1 MSAHA
6 EVMDLVA
13 QMKSAEQ
20 PFVLATVVRT
30 VSVTAAKAGAKAI
43 IRPDGTIVAGWI
55 GGGCARGAVLKA
67 AREALLDGEPRMVSV
82 QPENLLAELGVKPG
96 DNREGIRFAS
106 NMCPSKGTMDIFVEP
121 VLPHPSLV
129 IFGASPVAMS
139 LAAQARQLGY
149 HVTLAAPAADI
160 AAEPDAHVIVDGF
173 APRYLNEARRFVV
186 VSTQGKGD
194 EAALRAA
201 LAIKAEY
208 HAFVGSRRKM
218 AALRE
223 KLVAGGIAR
232 EAIDRVKAPAGLDLG
247 AITPEEIAMS
257 ILAEIT
263 VERRRGQ
270 RAANPVPA
278 NKDSTMQMND
288 SQRIPAPKEKVWA
301 ALNDPEILKQC
312 IPGCQSLDMSS
323 ADRDDRDRRVQG
335 RAGEGDL
342 RRQGD
347 AVRSRSAEQLSD
359 FGRGLRRRCRLC
371 KRRRAVRLEAEGP
384 DVTVLHYDVDAQI
397 GGKLA
402 QLGSRLIDS
411 TAKKLAG
418 EFFASFGQ
426 VVGGT
431 AAAPAEAA
439 PKGWLGKLTGAV

>member
-1 MSAHA
+1 MTAQV

-13 QMKSAEQ
+13 EMKAAEQ
-20 PFVLATVVRT
+20 TFVLATVVRT

-67 AREALLDGEPRMVSV
+67 AREALADGEPRMVSV
-82 QPENLLAELGVKPG
+82 QPEDMLAELGVKPG
-96 DNREGIRFAS
+96 ENRDGVRFAS
-106 NMCPSKGTMDIFVEP
+106 NLCPSQGTMDIFIEP

-149 HVTLAAPAADI
+149 HVTLAAPAGDVSAVPEADTL
-160 AAEPDAHVIVDGF
+160 VDGF
-173 APRYLNEARRFVV
+173 ALGELHQARRFVV

-201 LAIKAEY
+201 VATSAQY

-223 KLVAGGIAR
+223 KLVANGVAA

-270 RAANPVPA
+270 RVAHP
-278 NKDSTMQMND
+278 S
-288 SQRIPAPKEKVWA
+288 E
-301 ALNDPEILKQC
+301 
-312 IPGCQSLDMSS
+312 
-323 ADRDDRDRRVQG
+323 
-335 RAGEGDL
+335 
-342 RRQGD
+342 
-347 AVRSRSAEQLSD
+347 SRSVQ
-359 FGRGLRRRCRLC
+359 
-371 KRRRAVRLEAEGP
+371 
-384 DVTVLHYDVDAQI
+384 T
-397 GGKLA
+397 
-402 QLGSRLIDS
+402 
-411 TAKKLAG
+411 
-418 EFFASFGQ
+418 
-426 VVGGT
+426 
-431 AAAPAEAA
+431 
-439 PKGWLGKLTGAV
+439 